1 MNQRTHPRYPAP
13 APQRDGPPVPETR
26 AQAPRDNGAP
36 TTGSQEKT
44 SQGEEATQPEARRR
58 ATSDVN
64 STVRQRALLPHQ
76 AQLEALKTLERFR
89 VIRTIDVAVTCY
101 PERPYK
107 AALTAAQRLVRGM
120 VKKELIRR
128 YRTDRFQTVYGLT
141 KRGAD
146 WLDEHGVEASSSV
159 RRVSDMT
166 NPEHRL
172 WLQFLVLC
180 AEARGLRALTE
191 SELLAELNRGV
202 SEVAKT
208 RQGYLEVVTYR
219 GTARQRRLLRP
230 DCVAFE
236 PDGLTWFEVDRSK
249 RGAEREASLFAL
261 ARAIGRETADG
272 HTLRRVVIFCKTE
285 RIEQR
290 ALAVLRR
297 AAQELSGKL
306 LIEGRQH
313 LREIEPGLFEVWTAE
328 LRPCAGGAVQLTDI
342 CVGRVIVQRLP
353 TWLPKVRIDSSNT
366 HSMAG
371 WFAENYLPYR
381 RPGGWGVR

>member
-13 APQRDGPPVPETR
+13 APQRDGTPVSETR
-26 AQAPRDNGAP
+26 AQAPRDNGKP
-36 TTGSQEKT
+36 TSGSPKET
-44 SQGEEATQPEARRR
+44 SLGDKATQPVALRH

-76 AQLEALKTLERFR
+76 AQLEALKALERFR

-101 PERPYK
+101 PERSYK

-180 AEARGLRALTE
+180 AEARGLRAVTE
-191 SELLAELNRGV
+191 SELLAELNRDV

-208 RQGYLEVVTYR
+208 RQGYLEVVTHQ
-219 GTARQRRLLRP
+219 GGARQKRLLRP

-236 PDGLTWFEVDRSK
+236 TDGVTWFEVDRSK

-261 ARAIGRETADG
+261 ARAIGRATADG
-272 HTLRRVVIFCKTE
+272 HALRRVVVFCKTE

-297 AAQELSGKL
+297 AAQELSGKV

-328 LRPCAGGAVQLTDI
+328 LQSFTGGTVQLSDI
-342 CVGRVIVQRLP
+342 RVGHVIVQRLP
-353 TWLPKVRIDSSNT
+353 TWLPRVRIDSSNT
-366 HSMAG
+366 HSTEG
-371 WFAENYLPYR
+371 WLHDNYLPYR
-381 RPGGWGVR
+381 RVGGW